1 MKLCIVTLLQSSGTF
16 LHGNTDSSLAEKII
30 LDETICVL
38 CFMRV
43 LEHFL
48 AENGSQFRRE
58 SEFEASILDYS
69 FRVQEQKCAYEFLAS
84 FIITW
89 DFDGP

>member
-1 MKLCIVTLLQSSGTF
+1 
-16 LHGNTDSSLAEKII
+16 
-30 LDETICVL
+30 
-38 CFMRV
+38 MRV